1 MTAGFTTERQ
11 DPDLQHVSDALLR
24 AGQRAREIA
33 RQSGTGIAVEIDGEL
48 RILQG
53 AELDMAMERSDAG
66 EALDMDADGLP
77 LFRPDPAVA
86 RLVERC
92 GLDQEIQP

>member
-11 DPDLQHVSDALLR
+11 DPDLSRVSDALVR

-33 RQSGTGIAVEIDGEL
+33 RQTGTGIAVEIDGEL

-53 AELDMAMERSDAG
+53 AELDGEPAGTQEQADAG
-66 EALDMDADGLP
+66 
-77 LFRPDPAVA
+77 
-86 RLVERC
+86 
-92 GLDQEIQP
+92 